1 MKKLRFKNAASGGTI
16 GIAAGLKASTNF
28 FAHFGIESVML
39 FTLSGA
45 LVYGPIYGF
54 IIGASIMVIADFMV
68 GLVGLWTIY
77 TALAYGFVGFLAG
90 VIGIFKKKFTRVEL
104 AALAFVLTIIFD
116 AIAMTA
122 FAFQFGISL
131 SIAAINQIPVTLIHA
146 AGNTLLAFVFAPVLI
161 KTMNII
167 SDPTVT
173 EGLWRRV
180 KIAKGYVVEGL
191 INTWKALK
199 GVGSKKGIISR

>member
-1 MKKLRFKNAASGGTI
+1 MKKLRLKNAVSGGTI

-54 IIGASIMVIADFMV
+54 LIGASTMVVADFMV
-68 GLVGLWTIY
+68 GLVGLWTLY
-77 TALAYGFVGFLAG
+77 TAFAYGFVGFLAG
-90 VIGIFKKKFTRVEL
+90 VIGMFKKKFTRVEL

-146 AGNTLLAFVFAPVLI
+146 AGNTLLALVFVPVLM

-173 EGLWRRV
+173 EGLWKRIR
-180 KIAKGYVVEGL
+180 IAKGYVAEGL
-191 INTWKALK
+191 INKLDSLK
-199 GVGSKKGIISR
+199 GIMVKRG